1 MTPTSPV
8 DWREP
13 TRLRLRTRD
22 GVDLVAWRWSPPGT
36 PRAAVVLVHGF
47 VGRGDSPVLRAHAT
61 ALVERGYDVVTYDAR
76 GHGGSG
82 GACTLGVWER
92 HDVAAAV
99 AAARERVSVV
109 VVVAESAGATAA
121 LVHATS
127 PAEHAGTAGVVTVGA
142 PATWTMKPNLRA
154 VAAAAMTRTRHG
166 RWLARRY
173 LRVTILPDLVLP
185 EVPHTMAAR
194 LQVPLAVVH
203 GEDDPFIPARE
214 ARHLHGR
221 ATGPARLDLVAAMGH
236 GFGPGS
242 VEPVR
247 SAVAWVLAQS

>member
-1 MTPTSPV
+1 MTRPTAVADRLEPTS
-8 DWREP
+8 
-13 TRLRLRTRD
+13 LRLRTQD
-22 GVDLVAWRWSPPGT
+22 GVSLVAWRWSPRVT

-47 VGRGDSPVLRAHAT
+47 GGLGDSPVLRAHAG
-61 ALVERGYDVVTYDAR
+61 ALVEHGHDVVTYDAR

-82 GACTLGVWER
+82 GACTLGAGER

-99 AAARERVSVV
+99 AAARERSSTV

-121 LVHATS
+121 LGHAV
-127 PAEHAGTAGVVTVGA
+127 ERRDLAGVVTVGA
-142 PATWTMKPNLRA
+142 PAAWTMKPNLRA
-154 VAAAAMTRTRHG
+154 AAAAVMTHTRPG

-173 LRVTILPDLVLP
+173 LQVTILPGMVLP
-185 EVPHTMAAR
+185 DAPSTMAAR
-194 LQVPLAVVH
+194 LQVPLVVVH
-203 GEDDPFIPARE
+203 GEDDLFIPARE

-247 SAVAWVLAQS
+247 SAVTWVLAQS